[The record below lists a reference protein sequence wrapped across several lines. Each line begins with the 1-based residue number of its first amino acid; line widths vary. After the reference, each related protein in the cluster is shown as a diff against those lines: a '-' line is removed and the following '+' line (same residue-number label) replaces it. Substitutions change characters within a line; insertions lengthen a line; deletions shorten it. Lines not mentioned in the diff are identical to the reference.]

1 MSSEE
6 GRLLTGVEKL
16 ANIEIPVL
24 EYPDFDPGPAPQ
36 VVRDKKARME
46 KLAATPVQGVVD
58 GGKVADQKA
67 LDLVNGKG
75 DIVDVVTAISQTEV
89 AMETMVT
96 VRDRVISAYEEIM
109 RMPI

>member
-1 MSSEE
+1 MSIPFNAAALAYSNAA
-6 GRLLTGVEKL
+6 KL
-16 ANIEIPVL
+16 AGQATKPGL
-24 EYPDFDPGPAPQ
+24 DQLASATAPDFT
-36 VVRDKKARME
+36 KF
-46 KLAATPVQGVVD
+46 LAEAVQGVVD
-58 GGKVADQKA
+58 GGKVADQKT
-67 LDLVNGKG
+67 LDLVNGRG

>member
-1 MSSEE
+1 MSTPINAAAQAYNNTAK
-6 GRLLTGVEKL
+6 LLGQAAKPPTEQIAAGGQGNDFTQFL
-16 ANIEIPVL
+16 AE
-24 EYPDFDPGPAPQ
+24 A
-36 VVRDKKARME
+36 
-46 KLAATPVQGVVD
+46 VQGVVD
-58 GGKVADQKA
+58 SGRVADQKA
-67 LDLVNGKG
+67 LDMVSGKG